1 MGAYRNLVMH
11 ACPLSMPNKRAWI
24 RLGAINLSDEKK
36 LPRIIAPIP
45 KNPDLISIERNKF
58 EFFSDFTGLID
69 QYFDRS
75 NDESESIDLLEYSID
90 VMENFSK
97 LLCETIPLSPLE
109 GQMMVFDRHNII
121 GEIKIVTGINKKP

>member
-1 MGAYRNLVMH
+1 
-11 ACPLSMPNKRAWI
+11 MPNKRAWI

-97 LLCETIPLSPLE
+97 LL
-109 GQMMVFDRHNII
+109 
-121 GEIKIVTGINKKP
+121 

>member
-1 MGAYRNLVMH
+1 
-11 ACPLSMPNKRAWI
+11 MPNKRAWI

-97 LLCETIPLSPLE
+97 LLCVMCAEKTGGFNLVNYRHSSGVHHEQETEDLHRRI
-109 GQMMVFDRHNII
+109 
-121 GEIKIVTGINKKP
+121 